1 MKAPETDRNSRRLVW
16 AGLGVGVLVLLYL
29 IPPFHIVPLEEAR
42 SESAATVF
50 DAAAFVETFWKDQ
63 LLESADKAV
72 DAGELLAAF
81 EAAPADAAQRY
92 GHRLGLSGASSYFVS
107 GSGHIIAVKDRAVAI
122 ALDGGD
128 TAAVVIE
135 TGPLF
140 GNAVRDGSGK
150 LDVSDFPNS
159 QDFNALSSEIN
170 RRVEERVFPVLKQK
184 ADVGVLVQFV
194 GGVEIADPEKNFSP
208 LKLVPVVVEF
218 P

>member
-1 MKAPETDRNSRRLVW
+1 MQALGTDLNSRRLVW
-16 AGLGVGVLVLLYL
+16 AGVGVGVFVLLYL
-29 IPPFHIVPLEEAR
+29 VPPFHIVSLEAAR
-42 SESAATVF
+42 SESAAAAF
-50 DAAAFVETFWKDQ
+50 DADSFVETFWADQ
-63 LLESADKAV
+63 LLESADKAL

-81 EAAPADAAQRY
+81 EADPADTVQRF
-92 GHRLGLSGASSYFVS
+92 GHRLGLSDASSYFVS
-107 GSGHIIAVKDRAVAI
+107 GSGHIIAVDDRSVTI

-128 TAAVVIE
+128 MATVVIE

-140 GNAVRDGSGK
+140 GNAVRDGSGM

-170 RRVEERVFPVLKQK
+170 RRVEERVFPELQQK
-184 ADVGVLVQFV
+184 ADIGVLVEFV
-194 GGVEIADPEKNFSP
+194 GGVEIADAEKSFSP

>member
-1 MKAPETDRNSRRLVW
+1 MQAPGTDRNSRRLVW
-16 AGLGVGVLVLLYL
+16 AGVGVGVSVLLYL
-29 IPPFHIVPLEEAR
+29 VPPFHIVPLEAAR
-42 SESAATVF
+42 SESAAAAF
-50 DAAAFVETFWKDQ
+50 DADSFVETFWTDQ

-81 EAAPADAAQRY
+81 EADPADAVQRY

-107 GSGHIIAVKDRAVAI
+107 GSGHIIAVDDRSVTI
-122 ALDGGD
+122 ALEGGD
-128 TAAVVIE
+128 QAAVVIE

-140 GNAVRDGSGK
+140 GNAVRDGSGM

-170 RRVEERVFPVLKQK
+170 RRVEERVFPKLTQK
-184 ADVGVLVQFV
+184 AEIGVLVKFV
-194 GGVEIADPEKNFSP
+194 GGVEIADADKSFSP

>member
-1 MKAPETDRNSRRLVW
+1 MLATQSDRNSRRLRW
-16 AGLGVGVLVLLYL
+16 ACVGVGVSVLLYL
-29 IPPFHIVPLEEAR
+29 VPPFHIVPLEAVR
-42 SESAATVF
+42 SESAAAAF
-50 DAAAFVETFWKDQ
+50 DAGSFVETYWTE
-63 LLESADKAV
+63 LILESADRAV

-81 EAAPADAAQRY
+81 EADPADAVQRY

-107 GSGHIIAVKDRAVAI
+107 ASGHIIAVDDRSIAI
-122 ALDGGD
+122 ALDDGD
-128 TAAVVIE
+128 AAAVVIE

-140 GNAVRDGSGK
+140 GNAVRDGSGM

-170 RRVEERVFPVLKQK
+170 RRVEERVFPELRER
-184 ADVGVLVQFV
+184 AAIGVVVKFV
-194 GGVEIADPEKNFSP
+194 GGVEIADEEKNFSP